1 MTAEIAGVATT
12 APADSPR
19 YGRRLARQAPWE
31 STVDALPDLICLL
44 DAAGRIVRINRV
56 VERWDLCPLADAL
69 ARDLH
74 GVLHIGCTAPSC
86 ELLTA
91 LGTAWQSLADGQSPQ
106 FELRDPRLGRALQ
119 VIIRRIDGG
128 DWLAVAV
135 VTDVTALY
143 LAREALNA
151 MNAELEMRVRL
162 RTDALAAANSDLQN
176 EIVRREA
183 AEQALRRSRNEL
195 AALSHQLITAQEAER
210 TRIARELHD
219 SVGQQL
225 GAIKYSL
232 ERVELSQQHPEE
244 ASPILQRGIAALQD
258 AMQDLRDIAM
268 DLRPAVLDDLGAA
281 SAVSW
286 FCRQFAVSYP
296 TFQVSERLSV
306 VDADIPQRLGTT
318 VFRSL
323 QELLNNVAKHSQARA
338 VVVTL
343 ARVPE
348 GLILEVV
355 DDGVGIAAAGLDG
368 PGKVRA
374 RDPQSARAR
383 RDDGRSAVAAA
394 VRAGRRH
401 AGAGGVAARAR
412 RLPGARRSLGRR
424 ALGLR
429 TRAVLFFG
437 ELQAR
442 ARQQAV
448 AYREQGHGSGVM
460 QLEFTH
466 QIGAVFFHRL
476 DAQAQCQRDSLV
488 GLAKRHARQ
497 YLAFALG
504 DARAGL
510 GGGEIAPQVAGHET
524 RRYRFGEVLLAAD
537 HGADGLQQ
545 LGTAGVLEHIAVGA
559 GTQGG
564 TDVFIGAVGGQH
576 QDL

>member
-12 APADSPR
+12 APADSPAVR
-19 YGRRLARQAPWE
+19 AAIARAKLAWE

-56 VERWDLCPLADAL
+56 VERWNLCPLADAL

-74 GVLHIGCTAPSC
+74 GVLHFGCTAPSC
-86 ELLTA
+86 ELLTE
-91 LGTAWQSLADGQSPQ
+91 LSTAWQSLADGTNPQ

-135 VTDVTALY
+135 VTDVTALH

-151 MNAELEMRVRL
+151 MNAELETRVRL
-162 RTDALAAANSDLQN
+162 RTDALAALNSDLQN

-183 AEQALRRSRNEL
+183 AEQALRRSGNEL

-244 ASPILQRGIAALQD
+244 ASAILQRGIEALQD
-258 AMQDLRDIAM
+258 AMQELRDIAM

-286 FCRQFAVSYP
+286 FCRQFAMSYP
-296 TFQVSERLSV
+296 TFDVSERLSV

-323 QELLNNVAKHSQARA
+323 QELLNNVAKHSQARS

-348 GLILEVV
+348 RLILEVI
-355 DDGVGIAAAGLDG
+355 DDGVGIAAAGLTAPAKSG
-368 PGKVRA
+368 RGIRNVRERAEMTGGQLSLLPCEQGSGTRA
-374 RDPQSARAR
+374 RVEWRLVPGDFREP
-383 RDDGRSAVAAA
+383 DAA
-394 VRAGRRH
+394 
-401 AGAGGVAARAR
+401 
-412 RLPGARRSLGRR
+412 
-424 ALGLR
+424 
-429 TRAVLFFG
+429 
-437 ELQAR
+437 
-442 ARQQAV
+442 
-448 AYREQGHGSGVM
+448 
-460 QLEFTH
+460 
-466 QIGAVFFHRL
+466 
-476 DAQAQCQRDSLV
+476 
-488 GLAKRHARQ
+488 
-497 YLAFALG
+497 
-504 DARAGL
+504 
-510 GGGEIAPQVAGHET
+510 
-524 RRYRFGEVLLAAD
+524 
-537 HGADGLQQ
+537 
-545 LGTAGVLEHIAVGA
+545 
-559 GTQGG
+559 
-564 TDVFIGAVGGQH
+564 
-576 QDL
+576 

>member
-1 MTAEIAGVATT
+1 MTAEIAGVVTT
-12 APADSPR
+12 APADSPAVR
-19 YGRRLARQAPWE
+19 AAIARAKLAWE

-74 GVLHIGCTAPSC
+74 GVLHIGCTAPGC

-91 LGTAWQSLADGQSPQ
+91 LSTAWQSLADGQSPQ

-151 MNAELEMRVRL
+151 MNAELETRVRL

-296 TFQVSERLSV
+296 TFQVSERLSA
-306 VDADIPQRLGTT
+306 VDADIPQRLATT

-355 DDGVGIAAAGLDG
+355 DDGVGIAAAGLTAPAKSG
-368 PGKVRA
+368 RGIRNLRERA
-374 RDPQSARAR
+374 EMT
-383 RDDGRSAVAAA
+383 
-394 VRAGRRH
+394 
-401 AGAGGVAARAR
+401 GGQLSL
-412 RLPGARRSLGRR
+412 LPC
-424 ALGLR
+424 
-429 TRAVLFFG
+429 
-437 ELQAR
+437 
-442 ARQQAV
+442 
-448 AYREQGHGSGVM
+448 EQG
-460 QLEFTH
+460 
-466 QIGAVFFHRL
+466 
-476 DAQAQCQRDSLV
+476 
-488 GLAKRHARQ
+488 
-497 YLAFALG
+497 
-504 DARAGL
+504 
-510 GGGEIAPQVAGHET
+510 
-524 RRYRFGEVLLAAD
+524 
-537 HGADGLQQ
+537 
-545 LGTAGVLEHIAVGA
+545 
-559 GTQGG
+559 GG
-564 TDVFIGAVGGQH
+564 TRVRVEWRLVPGDFREPDAA
-576 QDL
+576 